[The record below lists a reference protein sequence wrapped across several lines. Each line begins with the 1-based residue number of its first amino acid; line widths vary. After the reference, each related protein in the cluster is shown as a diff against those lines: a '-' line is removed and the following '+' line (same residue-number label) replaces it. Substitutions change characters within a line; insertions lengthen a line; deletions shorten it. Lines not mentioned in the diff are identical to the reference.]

1 MIILMMAAVFGGAW
15 FVFSGEAESALLML
29 CM

>member
-15 FVFSGEAESALLML
+15 FVVSGEAAVAHMML